1 MKAVVAFDA
10 KSPHYLAPL
19 LQRGYWHVWC
29 ALFHE
34 PSNLW
39 IVHDS
44 TRIGI
49 EIYPQTHDMLAAKL
63 ADAHEVFT
71 LDAEPAAALKL
82 PAMINTC
89 VGHTKIT
96 LGLRSAAVTPYQ
108 LRQHLQRMAQPE
120 RTPAMSR
127 FFDFFRNL
135 DLRLPGE
142 GGGGGGGGGG
152 GIGTAPGGYMGPN
165 QDGSAGFSIGGDG
178 GITTSGGTS
187 LGNVSDAYGGRAP
200 AVTGPAPT
208 PGPVGG
214 AGGGALGTTD
224 GAPATPAQT
233 PVATPNPTPQPRP
246 AVGRPVTGNAGRRPV
261 RGGGPSNVRNIG
273 GAAGISLDNL
283 TRALKT
289 LTGM

>member
-29 ALFHE
+29 ALFHA

-49 EIYPQTHDMLAAKL
+49 EIYPLTHDMLAHKL
-63 ADAHEVFT
+63 VDAHDVFT
-71 LDAEPAAALKL
+71 LETDPAQALKL
-82 PAMINTC
+82 PTMINTC

-96 LGLRSAAVTPYQ
+96 LGLRSTAVTPYQ
-108 LRQHLQRMAQPE
+108 LRQHLHRLTQPE

-127 FFDFFRNL
+127 FFDFIRNI

-142 GGGGGGGGGG
+142 GAGGGGGGGDS
-152 GIGTAPGGYMGPN
+152 GIGTAPGGYVGPN
-165 QDGSAGFSIGGDG
+165 QDGSAGFSVGGDG

-187 LGNVSDAYGGRAP
+187 LGNVADAYGGRAP
-200 AVTGPAPT
+200 AVA
-208 PGPVGG
+208 GPVPNAQDMGG
-214 AGGGALGTTD
+214 RDGTT
-224 GAPATPAQT
+224 APAATA
-233 PVATPNPTPQPRP
+233 PVATAPAAPTPRP
-246 AVGRPVTGNAGRRPV
+246 AVGRPVTGNAGMRPV
-261 RGGGPSNVRNIG
+261 QGGGPSNVRNIG

-283 TRALKT
+283 SRALKS
-289 LTGM
+289 LTGA